1 MNDQLSKFDPQL
13 EGIVNRLVTNLKGL
27 LEDDSDKVKE
37 NLIVNERNYILNF
50 YVFMLFLFL
59 GSPGAFL
66 RAFSWNK
73 MKYRVDEPISNI
85 MNNIVEEVN
94 QVDHVI
100 KNKIGSYHHTKSQLN
115 SLNRKKT

>member
-1 MNDQLSKFDPQL
+1 MTVITHLISN
-13 EGIVNRLVTNLKGL
+13 NLL
-27 LEDDSDKVKE
+27 
-37 NLIVNERNYILNF
+37 R
-50 YVFMLFLFL
+50 FL

-100 KNKIGSYHHTKSQLN
+100 KNKIVTFHHAKSQLN
-115 SLNRKKT
+115 SLNRKKTYIPLISYL

>member
-1 MNDQLSKFDPQL
+1 MNFIYKYLYIYYYLDPA
-13 EGIVNRLVTNLKGL
+13 EAFV
-27 LEDDSDKVKE
+27 
-37 NLIVNERNYILNF
+37 RNF
-50 YVFMLFLFL
+50 T
-59 GSPGAFL
+59 
-66 RAFSWNK
+66 WNK

-100 KNKIGSYHHTKSQLN
+100 KNKIGSYHHSKSQLN

>member
-1 MNDQLSKFDPQL
+1 MTV
-13 EGIVNRLVTNLKGL
+13 ITNLSL
-27 LEDDSDKVKE
+27 S
-37 NLIVNERNYILNF
+37 NLF
-50 YVFMLFLFL
+50 YFLIL

-94 QVDHVI
+94 QVDNVI
-100 KNKIGSYHHTKSQLN
+100 KNKIGTYHHAKSQLN